1 MKTKGFFKTILIF
14 GLFLWAVYAL
24 WPTLQVLTMPAEKK
38 TQLEEEGKLVT
49 LTDRAIHL
57 GLDLQGGMYINL
69 EVDLPRLV
77 EDLAVNRD
85 DQFEKLLEETREEV
99 NVSDVDFLPL
109 LQQKF
114 EAATVPLNRYW
125 GDRGDSEDDV
135 IKYLRKQSKE
145 AMDRSLEI
153 LRNRID
159 QFGVSEPSIQKVGSR
174 RILIELP
181 GISNPDQA
189 KELIGKTALLEF
201 KLLKDPSIFK
211 STIEK
216 IDKHMATELHGSEFA
231 EAILPDD
238 TTSQNEEA
246 REEQKVSEDDVVSVS
261 EIFGDEEIAL
271 GDEEIS
277 ASEEDTSLL
286 VDKEM
291 FEENPFLALLR
302 TAERGG
308 SEVIV
313 PMENVNAVNRIL
325 AREDV
330 QSKIPPNAEFL
341 WSSEEQKVGDR
352 SYKTL
357 YLVNKDAALTGKYL
371 QDARVNI
378 GSDVK
383 SAGRP
388 VVNFTLDR
396 AGARIIGRVSGANIG
411 KRMAVVLDQ
420 KVFTAPVIQ
429 SKLGA
434 SSQITGSESME
445 DAQLIAIILKAG
457 ALPAPVSIIE
467 ERTVGASLGEDS
479 IRQGTGSALIGMCI
493 VILFMLIYY
502 KMSGIVANVALIFNL
517 ILLFAVLA
525 QFGFVLTLPG
535 VAGIVLTI
543 GMAVDANVLVFERI
557 REELRTG
564 KTVRAS
570 IDAGYSRA
578 FKSILD
584 ANITTLLTALV
595 LYQFGSGPIRGFAV
609 TLSIGII
616 VSMFTALVVT
626 RAIFDTIT
634 SRWTLKTLSI

>member
-1 MKTKGFFKTILIF
+1 MASELRGTEF
-14 GLFLWAVYAL
+14 
-24 WPTLQVLTMPAEKK
+24 
-38 TQLEEEGKLVT
+38 
-49 LTDRAIHL
+49 
-57 GLDLQGGMYINL
+57 
-69 EVDLPRLV
+69 
-77 EDLAVNRD
+77 
-85 DQFEKLLEETREEV
+85 
-99 NVSDVDFLPL
+99 
-109 LQQKF
+109 F
-114 EAATVPLNRYW
+114 EAV
-125 GDRGDSEDDV
+125 
-135 IKYLRKQSKE
+135 
-145 AMDRSLEI
+145 
-153 LRNRID
+153 
-159 QFGVSEPSIQKVGSR
+159 
-174 RILIELP
+174 
-181 GISNPDQA
+181 
-189 KELIGKTALLEF
+189 
-201 KLLKDPSIFK
+201 
-211 STIEK
+211 
-216 IDKHMATELHGSEFA
+216 
-231 EAILPDD
+231 LPDD
-238 TTSQNEEA
+238 TTSQSQKA
-246 REEQKVSEDDVVSVS
+246 KEEQKVSEDDVVSVS
-261 EIFGDEEIAL
+261 ELFGDEEIPL
-271 GDEEIS
+271 GEEEIS
-277 ASEEDTSLL
+277 ASEGDTSLL

-313 PMENVNAVNRIL
+313 PVENVNAVDRIL

-330 QSKIPPNAEFL
+330 QSRIPPNAEFL

-357 YLVNKDAALTGKYL
+357 YLVNTDAALTGKYL
-371 QDARVNI
+371 EDARVTI

-411 KRMAVVLDQ
+411 KRMAIVLDQ

-479 IRQGTGSALIGMCI
+479 IRQGAGSALIGMCL

-502 KMSGIVANVALIFNL
+502 RMSGIVANVALIFNL

-570 IDAGYSRA
+570 IDSGYSRA
-578 FKSILD
+578 FKTILD

>member
-1 MKTKGFFKTILIF
+1 MKTKGLFKTILIF
-14 GLFLWAVYAL
+14 GLLIWAIYAL
-24 WPTLQVLTMPAEKK
+24 FPTFQILTLSDDKK
-38 TQLEEEGKLVT
+38 EQMVEDGEIVT
-49 LTDRAIHL
+49 LTDKAIHL

-77 EDLAVNRD
+77 EELAVNRD
-85 DQFEKLLEETREEV
+85 EQFDNLLAESKSEMNIT
-99 NVSDVDFLPL
+99 DVEFLDI
-109 LQQKF
+109 LQNKF
-114 EAATVPLNRYW
+114 SSAKVPLNKYW
-125 GDRGDSEDDV
+125 GDRGDSESEV
-135 IKYLRKQSKE
+135 IKYLQKQSKE

-159 QFGVSEPSIQKVGSR
+159 QFGVAEPSIQKVGSR

-181 GISNPDQA
+181 GVSNPDQA

-201 KLLKDPSIFK
+201 KLLQDPAKFK

-216 IDKHMATELHGSEFA
+216 IDKHMAIELRGSDAVEEVETET
-231 EAILPDD
+231 EAAA
-238 TTSQNEEA
+238 EEA
-246 REEQKVSEDDVVSVS
+246 KDDQKVSEDDVVSVS
-261 EIFGDEEIAL
+261 ELFGEEEAPL
-271 GDEEIS
+271 GEETIS
-277 ASEEDTSLL
+277 STDEDTSLL
-286 VDKEM
+286 VDKAM

-302 TAERGG
+302 STGRGG

-313 PMENVNAVNRIL
+313 PVENVTAVSRIL
-325 AREDV
+325 AREDI
-330 QSKIPPNAEFL
+330 QNKIPSNAEFL

-352 SYKTL
+352 DYKTL
-357 YLVNKDAALTGKYL
+357 YLVNKEAALTGKYL
-371 QDARVNI
+371 QDARVTI
-378 GSDVK
+378 GNDVK

-411 KRMAVVLDQ
+411 KRMAIVLDQ

-429 SKLGA
+429 SKLSA

-445 DAQLIAIILKAG
+445 DAQLIAIVLKAG

-479 IRQGTGSALIGMCI
+479 IKQGTWSALIGMVL
-493 VILFMLIYY
+493 VILFMLVYY
-502 KMSGIVANVALIFNL
+502 KISGLVANVALIFNL
-517 ILLFAVLA
+517 VLLFAVLA

-564 KTVRAS
+564 KTVRAA

-578 FKSILD
+578 FKTIFD
-584 ANITTLLTALV
+584 ANFTTLATAIV
-595 LYQFGSGPIRGFAV
+595 LYHFGSGPIRGFAV
-609 TLSIGII
+609 TLSIGIV

-626 RAIFDTIT
+626 RAIFDSIT
-634 SRWTLKTLSI
+634 ARWTLKTLSI